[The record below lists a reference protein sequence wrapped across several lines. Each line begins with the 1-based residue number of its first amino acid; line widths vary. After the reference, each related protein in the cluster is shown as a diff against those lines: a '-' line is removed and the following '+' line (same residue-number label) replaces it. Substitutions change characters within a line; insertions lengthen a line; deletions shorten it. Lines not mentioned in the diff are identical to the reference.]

1 MAEGMVQL
9 PTVVDNGFGGMGAGL
24 GGLVG
29 GLVLGALWN
38 GNGFGGY
45 GNRGA
50 GQVGA
55 DVTLANAVEHVGDQV
70 QQGTISQ
77 LQSANQLGMQVAN
90 SAAGVTAG
98 INANTVAALQSQNA
112 MQQQMC
118 CCCNNLSKEIDATGD
133 GITAAITNGR
143 IQDMQN
149 TQSILG
155 GMANLG
161 QAITAQGYQAQLMAK
176 DQTILLGGQHS
187 QIMAAIADSNAR
199 NEQQHCQDR
208 ELMRQIA
215 TEALQAKLTEA
226 QAKIVQLETQNYVNQ
241 SNSQQTLY
249 LINQLKP
256 AATTAA
262 AGA

>member
-1 MAEGMVQL
+1 MEGTVQL
-9 PTVVDNGFGGMGAGL
+9 PTVLENDRGFGGMGLGAGFI
-24 GGLVG
+24 G
-29 GLVLGALWN
+29 GLVLGSIWN
-38 GNGFGGY
+38 GNGFGGW

-55 DVTLANAVEHVGDQV
+55 DVAIANQLEHVSDQV
-70 QQGTISQ
+70 QQATISN
-77 LQSANQLGMQVAN
+77 LQSANGTQMQVAN

-98 INANTVAALQSQNA
+98 ITQNTIAGLQSQSA
-112 MQQQMC
+112 LQQQMC
-118 CCCNNLSKEIDATGD
+118 CCCNNLSKEIDSTGD

-256 AATTAA
+256 TTTTTAA
-262 AGA
+262 A